1 MIFFIQRLK
10 RTGDIWRLSHKL
22 AYIYIYLPFFNDLSL
37 ILTAVSTTKATS
49 SPQRKQR
56 TGFVTRGRTVTGR
69 DGRFSSSFFGVRDGR
84 VTSLSRVW
92 PNERLKSLHARHLH
106 WMHFSFWGCC
116 LCIVKVVWICTAE
129 RCSEQRFTTVFRDL
143 SAAEPVSVQYIHVNF
158 RCVITE
164 SCKENCTTLFY
175 ENYWMPFTTT
185 INEFT
190 FTVM

>member
-1 MIFFIQRLK
+1 MIFFIQRFK
-10 RTGDIWRLSHKL
+10 KTGDIWRLSHKL

-106 WMHFSFWGCC
+106 WMHFSFWGLLPLHCEGSLKLHC
-116 LCIVKVVWICTAE
+116 RTLQRTTFYYSFQRLE
-129 RCSEQRFTTVFRDL
+129 CSWACFSSIYSCQLQVRDHR
-143 SAAEPVSVQYIHVNF
+143 I
-158 RCVITE
+158 
-164 SCKENCTTLFY
+164 
-175 ENYWMPFTTT
+175 M
-185 INEFT
+185 
-190 FTVM
+190 